1 MNRRIIGRPG
11 LTTEQIGAI
20 YLAFLAGEP
29 KSHIA
34 IQLDIDRK
42 TVIKYLRPV
51 QNLTDAMIIDRL
63 HSLPGKTCHQGHTSL
78 KCLVCGQ
85 TSDNI
90 KSEEY
95 QLIIRLRDRVRALEH
110 QIENLHATPIH
121 SQLANP
127 IVRISL

>member
-1 MNRRIIGRPG
+1 MSGRSTGRPG
-11 LTTEQIGAI
+11 LTSDQIGAI
-20 YLAFLAGEP
+20 YLAYLAGEP

-51 QNLTDAMIIDRL
+51 ENLPDAMIIDRL
-63 HSLPGKTCHQGHTSL
+63 HSLPGKTCYQGHTSL

-90 KSEEY
+90 KNEEY
-95 QLIIRLRDRVRALEH
+95 QVIIRLRDRVRTLER
-110 QIENLHATPIH
+110 QIKNLHATPIH
-121 SQLANP
+121 TQLANP